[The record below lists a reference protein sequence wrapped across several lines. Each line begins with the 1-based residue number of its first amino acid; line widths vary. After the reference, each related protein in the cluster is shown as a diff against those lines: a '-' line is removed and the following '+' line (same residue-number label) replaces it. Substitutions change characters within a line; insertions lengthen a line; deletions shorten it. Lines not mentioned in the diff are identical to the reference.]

1 MDSCIARCMKCR
13 EDTGKPLLNSTFVS
27 SRKCYFLVRC
37 RPYRN
42 HKNVKLSQLI
52 NAVKGIILGKSLN
65 GLGVLRLSIW
75 SFLFISLLWL
85 LREKEWCVYSI
96 KVQFSIHWSNFLNHY
111 NLKNSRL
118 QIITRVLFN
127 SQQLSTLNMILAQCQ
142 QLLERTGETG
152 KKARNL
158 LWAAQKKKK
167 KMQVY
172 HRFAIDVAPS
182 AYNFYLKWDSSTC
195 AFWWFFFYFS
205 SLQLH

>member
-1 MDSCIARCMKCR
+1 MDSCIARSMKCM

-27 SRKCYFLVRC
+27 SRKCYFLVRY

-42 HKNVKLSQLI
+42 HENVKLSQLI

-75 SFLFISLLWL
+75 SFLFTSLLWL
-85 LREKEWCVYSI
+85 LREKEWCVCSI

-118 QIITRVLFN
+118 QIITRLLFN
-127 SQQLSTLNMILAQCQ
+127 SQQLPTI
-142 QLLERTGETG
+142 TGAYWGNGEESS
-152 KKARNL
+152 KL

-167 KMQVY
+167 KKCKCITDLLLM
-172 HRFAIDVAPS
+172 
-182 AYNFYLKWDSSTC
+182 LL
-195 AFWWFFFYFS
+195 
-205 SLQLH
+205 LQHATFI